1 LRDAEEDFMST
12 QNDPVARDP
21 VFGDL
26 TMNWKWMLGLGIL
39 MAVLG
44 VIGLGLTYGL
54 TIISV
59 LWFGVLAVIGG
70 IAQLVDAFKYSGW
83 KSVAAHVLVGLL
95 YVGAGVVLIALP
107 VQAAWWLTLLLA
119 AVFLVTGV
127 LRIVMAVQMTGG
139 AAFWL
144 GLSGVLSIGLGVL
157 IFVIVDFPTEAAL
170 ASVEGARTWFQEWG
184 WVIGLFVA
192 LELIV
197 QGLALISVS
206 LTARGR
212 GGTGATGG
220 PERSASA

>member
-1 LRDAEEDFMST
+1 MSA
-12 QNDPVARDP
+12 QNEPAARDP

-26 TMNWKWMLGLGIL
+26 TLNWKWMLGLGIL
-39 MAVLG
+39 MSVLG

-59 LWFGVLAVIGG
+59 LWFGILAIIGG

-83 KSVAAHVLVGLL
+83 KSVAAHILVGLL

-127 LRIVMAVQMTGG
+127 LRLVMAVQSSGG
-139 AAFWL
+139 AAFFL
-144 GLSGVLSIGLGVL
+144 GLSGILSIGLGVL

-170 ASVEGARTWFQEWG
+170 ASAQGAQAWFQEWG

-197 QGLALISVS
+197 QGIALISVS
-206 LTARGR
+206 LTARNR
-212 GGTGATGG
+212 GGTGSQGG
-220 PERSASA
+220 SERPASA